1 LLIFLRDLAVMVLTV
16 VVLAVACTPL
26 ASDPPPTQ
34 EVVPTSTPTPVAEWS
49 LAGKATWYNAS
60 KNWAWYTQKVRPNAE
75 KRNQG
80 GAPYEFY
87 AAAGPKLRALA
98 PFRWG
103 GEPYP
108 ILVTNKK
115 NGRTIIAWVVDTCGC
130 VGGGIVDLA
139 PAAFIALGV
148 PLGIGIQTVVVSR
161 YYPTITAHGR

>member
-1 LLIFLRDLAVMVLTV
+1 LLIFLRDFVVMVLTV

-49 LAGKATWYNAS
+49 LAGKATWYDAS

-75 KRNQG
+75 KYHQD

-139 PAAFIALGV
+139 PAAFTALGV
-148 PLGIGIQTVVVSR
+148 RLGIGIQTVVVSR
-161 YYPTITAHGR
+161 YYPTVTARGK